1 MLALCGALCYA
12 ELAFAYPAE
21 GDDYVYLSR
30 AYGGLVGYLFGW
42 SQLGI
47 VRPGDIALM
56 AFVFGRYL
64 EVLYAPFAGGRVAY
78 AALAV
83 LTLTG
88 VNILGVRQGKWTQN
102 LLTAAKVLGV
112 GLIVLAGFLG
122 DAPPASAHTGSLS
135 TSGLRLALILVFFTY
150 GGWNEMA
157 YAAGEVKLPERNT
170 VRALSLGALIVMLL
184 YLSVNVAFFRALG
197 FARVSRSEAV
207 AVDTVAR
214 LLPDSASRLVAVL
227 ICISALG
234 AANRLTFTGPR
245 ISYALGMEHPVFA
258 PLGRWSA
265 RLGTPARA
273 LAIQGFLSLLIIVLA
288 GNFISAILYSAPVVW
303 GFFLA
308 TATSVFVLRRKD
320 RGLPRPYRIYGYPVV
335 PGIFVAFC
343 GFMLYASL
351 TYALHQR
358 VYALS
363 VMLAVLL
370 VGLLLY
376 RVWGRD
382 RTGWRGR
389 FQIA

>member
-1 MLALCGALCYA
+1 MLAVWFAGGMLALCGALCYA

-21 GDDYVYLSR
+21 GGDYVYLSR

-42 SQLGI
+42 SQLAI

-64 EVLYAPFAGGRVAY
+64 EVLYAPFTDARVAY

-102 LLTAAKVLGV
+102 LLTVAKVLGV

-122 DAPPASAHTGSLS
+122 DAAPGSGKTGSLS
-135 TSGLRLALILVFFTY
+135 TSGLKLALILVLLTY

-157 YAAGEVKLPERNT
+157 YAAGEVKRPERNI
-170 VRALSLGALIVMLL
+170 VRALSLGALVVMLL
-184 YLSVNVAFFRALG
+184 YLSVNAAFFRALG
-197 FARVSRSEAV
+197 FAGVSGSEAV
-207 AVDTVAR
+207 AVGTVAR
-214 LLPDSASRLVAVL
+214 LLPASASRLVAVL

-234 AANRLTFTGPR
+234 AANGLTFTGAR
-245 ISYALGMEHPVFA
+245 ISYALGREHPVFA

-273 LAIQGFLSLLIIVLA
+273 LAIQGFLSLLVIVLA
-288 GNFISAILYSAPVVW
+288 GSFINAILYSAPVVW

-308 TATSVFVLRRKD
+308 TAASVFVLRKKD
-320 RGLPRPYRIYGYPVV
+320 RDLPRPYRVHGYPVV
-335 PGIFVAFC
+335 PAFSWPFAHSC
-343 GFMLYASL
+343 STRL
-351 TYALHQR
+351 
-358 VYALS
+358 
-363 VMLAVLL
+363 
-370 VGLLLY
+370 
-376 RVWGRD
+376 
-382 RTGWRGR
+382 
-389 FQIA
+389 